1 MGIWNWLFRFNRP
14 KPPESERAKEL
25 SVSIARKSE
34 EIQANLR
41 VYQRAKD
48 PFGAMMADL
57 YNKDQLSRVH
67 LNGQARRL

>member
-1 MGIWNWLFRFNRP
+1 MGIWNWFFRSNRP
-14 KPPESERAKEL
+14 ATLEAQRAKEL

-48 PFGAMMADL
+48 PFAAMMADL
-57 YNKDQLSRVH
+57 YNKDQLTRVH
-67 LNGQARRL
+67 LNGHARR